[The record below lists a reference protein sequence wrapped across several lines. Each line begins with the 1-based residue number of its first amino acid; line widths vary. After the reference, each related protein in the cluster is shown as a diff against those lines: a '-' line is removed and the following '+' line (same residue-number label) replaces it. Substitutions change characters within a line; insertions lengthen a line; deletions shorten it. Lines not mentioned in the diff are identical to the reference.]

1 MRVALLSYRSKQHVG
16 GQGVY
21 VEHLSRGLVE
31 AGHDVEVISG
41 QPYPEGLDPRVRLT
55 RLPSLGI
62 YDEPD
67 PFKPPAPWTLRSVP
81 DVVEWLLSV
90 TGAFG
95 EPLSF
100 TLRADRHLRDRL
112 DDFDVVH
119 DNQSLG
125 WGLLALRRRLP
136 LVVTI
141 HHPISRDRIVELEAA
156 RGWRKLSVARWY
168 SFVGMQARVARRL
181 PFVVGVSTVAT
192 DDTVTDFGIDPAR
205 IRVVPLGVDTET
217 FGPVRRPQPGTP
229 ADAAAAAESRVPG
242 RIVAV
247 ASADKPL
254 KGVAHL
260 LDALAKV
267 RVEHPDVELQL
278 VSSVE
283 PGGATDRRIDAL
295 DLRDCV
301 TTHSGLESEQ
311 IAELL
316 RSAEIM
322 CVPSLYEGFSLPTVE
337 ALASGTAV
345 VASRAG
351 AIPEVVGDAEG
362 GEPCAV
368 LVEPGDAEQLAAA
381 VSSLLDDP
389 DRRAALGA
397 AGRARA
403 LERYSWTSV
412 AKATADV
419 YDEAIRRFA
428 GKEQ

>member
-31 AGHDVEVISG
+31 AGHEVEVISG

-67 PFKPPAPWTLRSVP
+67 PFTPPAPWTLRSVP

-95 EPLSF
+95 EPLTF
-100 TLRADRHLRDRL
+100 TLRADQHLRDRV
-112 DDFDVVH
+112 DEFDVVH

-136 LVVTI
+136 LVATI
-141 HHPISRDRIVELEAA
+141 HHPISRDRKVELEAA

-192 DDTVTDFGIDPAR
+192 DDTVTDFGIDPER
-205 IRVVPLGVDTET
+205 IRVVPLGVDTDT
-217 FGPVRRPQPGTP
+217 FRPPSG
-229 ADAAAAAESRVPG
+229 AEQRVPG

-267 RVEHPDVELQL
+267 RVEHPHVELQL

-311 IAELL
+311 IADLM
-316 RSAEIM
+316 RSAEVM

-351 AIPEVVGDAEG
+351 AIPEVVGDHEDG
-362 GEPCAV
+362 DPCAV
-368 LVEPGDAEQLAAA
+368 LVEPGDPEELAAA
-381 VSSLLDDP
+381 VSALLDDP

-412 AKATADV
+412 ARATADV

>member
-1 MRVALLSYRSKQHVG
+1 MRVALLSYRSKPFVG

-21 VEHLSRGLVE
+21 VEQLSRGLVE

-55 RLPSLGI
+55 KLPSLGI

-81 DVVEWLLSV
+81 DAVEWLLSA
-90 TGAFG
+90 TGVFA

-100 TLRADRHLRDRL
+100 TLRAERHLRGRT

-125 WGLLALRRRLP
+125 WGLLAVRRRIP

-141 HHPISRDRIVELEAA
+141 HHPISRDRKVELDAA
-156 RGWRKLSVARWY
+156 RGWRRLSVRRWY
-168 SFVGMQARVARRL
+168 SFVEMQARVARRVPL
-181 PFVVGVSTVAT
+181 VIGVSTVAT
-192 DDTVTDFGIDPAR
+192 DDTVTDFGIDADR
-205 IRVVPLGVDTET
+205 IRVVPLGADTDM
-217 FGPVRRPQPGTP
+217 FRPP
-229 ADAAAAAESRVPG
+229 ASDADRVPG

-247 ASADKPL
+247 ASADRPL

-260 LDALAKV
+260 LDAVAKL
-267 RVEHPDVELQL
+267 RVDHDVELQL
-278 VSSVE
+278 VSSLE
-283 PGGATDRRIDAL
+283 PGGATDRRIESL
-295 DLRDCV
+295 GLRHCV
-301 TTHSGLESEQ
+301 TLHSGLESQQ
-311 IAELL
+311 IADLMA
-316 RSAEIM
+316 SAQIM

-337 ALASGTAV
+337 ALASGTPV

-351 AIPEVVGDAEG
+351 AIPEVVGDG
-362 GEPCAV
+362 TGSDPCAV
-368 LVEPGDAEQLAAA
+368 LVEPGDPEELAAA
-381 VSSLLDDP
+381 LADLLDDP

-403 LERYSWTSV
+403 LERFSWTSV
-412 AKATADV
+412 AQATAAV

-428 GKEQ
+428 DKEQ

>member
-100 TLRADRHLRDRL
+100 TLRADRHLKGRL

-141 HHPISRDRIVELEAA
+141 HHPISRDRVVELEAA

-217 FGPVRRPQPGTP
+217 FSPVLRPSRSEGPGAT
-229 ADAAAAAESRVPG
+229 AAVESRVPG

>member
-67 PFKPPAPWTLRSVP
+67 PFTPPPPWTLRSVP

-100 TLRADRHLRDRL
+100 TLRADKHLRGRL
-112 DDFDVVH
+112 DEFDVVH

-136 LVVTI
+136 LVATI
-141 HHPISRDRIVELEAA
+141 HHPISRDRKVELEAA
-156 RGWRKLSVARWY
+156 HGWRKLSVARWY

-181 PFVVGVSTVAT
+181 PLVVGVSTVAT
-192 DDTVTDFGIDPAR
+192 DDTVTDFGIDPER
-205 IRVVPLGVDTET
+205 IRVVPLGVDTDT
-217 FGPVRRPQPGTP
+217 FSPVRRPRPGTP
-229 ADAAAAAESRVPG
+229 AGGEQRVPG

-278 VSSVE
+278 VSKVE

-295 DLRDCV
+295 GLRDCV
-301 TTHSGLESEQ
+301 TTHSDLDAAD
-311 IAELL
+311 IADLL
-316 RSAEIM
+316 RSAEVM

-351 AIPEVVGDAEG
+351 AIPEVVGDGEP

-368 LVEPGDAEQLAAA
+368 LVEPGDAEELAAA
-381 VSSLLDDP
+381 IGALLDDP
-389 DRRAALGA
+389 ERRAALGA

-403 LERYSWTSV
+403 EERYSWTSV
-412 AKATADV
+412 AKATAAV

-428 GKEQ
+428 SKEQ